1 MTTLRPVRELVLVFN
16 ADSGRINAWLDSAR
30 KLFGAGECS
39 LCDITHGLA
48 GEKQDW
54 VSCRTDLGIPVAALH
69 RDELGD
75 AHRVAVDG
83 QFPCVLARTD
93 EGYERLLGPDVL
105 SRCRGSVADFRG
117 RLLTHAALQD
127 LSMPMAV

>member
-1 MTTLRPVRELVLVFN
+1 MTTARSIQELVLVFN

-54 VSCRTDLGIPVAALH
+54 VACRQDLGVPVAALH
-69 RDELGD
+69 RDELND
-75 AHRVAVDG
+75 SQRQVVDE
-83 QFPCVLARTD
+83 QFPCVLARTS

-117 RLLTHAALQD
+117 RLLTHAAMHD
-127 LSMPMAV
+127 LAMPVAV